1 MFISWVWNTL
11 LNKKHETSKRKGGG
25 VFLDWD
31 IFFATLL
38 GDNYSFY
45 YGRITVVESKN
56 EKGWKSTT
64 TPHH

>member
-1 MFISWVWNTL
+1 MWNVSSP
-11 LNKKHETSKRKGGG
+11 KKYETSKRKGGG

-45 YGRITVVESKN
+45 YGRINVVESKN

-64 TPHH
+64 TPNH

>member
-1 MFISWVWNTL
+1 MFISWVWNTF
-11 LNKKHETSKRKGGG
+11 LNKKYETSKRKGGG

-38 GDNYSFY
+38 GDKYSFY
-45 YGRITVVESKN
+45 CGRINVVESKN

-64 TPHH
+64 APHH